1 MTSTVERSV
10 SSQRPGRKELVTE
23 FHPEL
28 LKAPFAL
35 RCGALCIDYIVV
47 ISIPVITLLV
57 GVSLGGVASSQ
68 TGGISNSTGW
78 LLGVLLCITNFFIL
92 PAVGGQ
98 TIGKM
103 LTGIRIVRIDGS
115 SVSFGTILLRD
126 LFGYLVTTGTLGL
139 GFIFSVFS
147 SKGRALHD
155 YIAGTVVVYA
165 KRRTK

>member
-1 MTSTVERSV
+1 MTSTVERSA
-10 SSQRPGRKELVTE
+10 SSQRPERKELIAE
-23 FHPEL
+23 FHPEQ

-35 RCGALCIDYIVV
+35 RCGALCIDYILM
-47 ISIPVITLLV
+47 IAIPVVTLLI
-57 GVSLGGVASSQ
+57 GVFLGGAARSQ
-68 TGGISNSTGW
+68 TGGVSNSTGW
-78 LLGVLLCITNFFIL
+78 LLGTLLCMTNFFIL

-103 LTGIRIVRIDGS
+103 LTGIRIVKMDGS

-126 LFGYLVTTGTLGL
+126 LVGYLITGVTLGL
-139 GFIFSVFS
+139 GFIFSIFS

-165 KRRTK
+165 TRRTR